1 MQNLCQSCAHRPS
14 IRLQPICQSNLQRF
28 TITEVPCQ
36 STLMSMANPPKSD
49 LYANPPTK
57 HQSFTNQS
65 YPLTIPQGPFTNYQ
79 MTPQLNKQ
87 NWIGSASAQVKPILY
102 QSEDNPARNKGTSAL
117 YGQATSLDGG
127 RFHPAAK
134 ILRHS
139 TIVDQSMSI
148 LYQSISNLVRIHQ
161 QSYIDQASANYVPI
175 YCQSNVNPVQI

>member
-1 MQNLCQSCAHRPS
+1 MS
-14 IRLQPICQSNLQRF
+14 IHSNVNGQ
-28 TITEVPCQ
+28 
-36 STLMSMANPPKSD
+36 
-49 LYANPPTK
+49 PTK
-57 HQSFTNQS
+57 LGSVCKSSNKTPILHQSVLSSNNPAFHHNAYYS
-65 YPLTIPQGPFTNYQ
+65 PIKRNPLQVRPFTNYQ
-79 MTPQLNKQ
+79 MPPQLNKQ

-102 QSEDNPARNKGTSAL
+102 QSEDNPACNKGTRAL

-127 RFHPAAK
+127 RFHPAAT

-139 TIVDQSMSI
+139 TIIDQSMSI